1 MMSDANLQTNLRSAF
16 GQAGLTTSIVMVVT
30 GSLLMTLAAKVQ
42 VPLFPVPMTMQVL
55 VALLIGAAY
64 GPRLAAIT
72 LSAYLAEGAAG
83 LPVFAGTPEKGI
95 GLAYMAG
102 PTGGYLLGFLLAAVT
117 TGWLSEHGG
126 DRGPWRL
133 AATGLAGI
141 AAIYVPGLLWLG
153 TLIGWDQPVLAY
165 GLWPFVPAEV
175 LKLALFV
182 LIVSGGTWALR
193 RT

>member
-1 MMSDANLQTNLRSAF
+1 MSDANTLQTLRSAF
-16 GQAGLTTSIVMVVT
+16 GQRGLTISLLMVVT

-42 VPLFPVPMTMQVL
+42 VPFFPVPMTMQVL

-72 LSAYLAEGAAG
+72 LGAYLAQGAAG

-102 PTGGYLLGFLLAAVT
+102 PTGGYLLGFLLAAIT
-117 TGWLSEHGG
+117 TGWLSERGG
-126 DRGPWRL
+126 DRNPWRL

-141 AAIYVPGLLWLG
+141 AAVYVPGLLWLG

-193 RT
+193 RN